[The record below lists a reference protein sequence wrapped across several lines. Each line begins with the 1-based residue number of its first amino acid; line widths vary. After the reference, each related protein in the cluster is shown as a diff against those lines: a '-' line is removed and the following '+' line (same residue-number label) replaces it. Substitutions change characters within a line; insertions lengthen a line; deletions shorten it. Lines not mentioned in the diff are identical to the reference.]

1 MVQLEKNIPLAA
13 TSYLDWWSAAGVD
26 YLVNPEPFN
35 WFCDELGEPEKAKTV
50 ATIADDQ
57 LVKPQIKKLKVAWS
71 GQLDEIIA
79 QISQGVPLPGNEF
92 GGKSAA
98 PSGNANATLM
108 IVTDMPDSDEVEHR
122 SLGTGNSGKLLRKMV
137 AAIGLQMDD
146 CYLSALACTR
156 PAAGDLPES
165 DIAYLAGFILHQLE
179 IVKPQ
184 TILILGSIACQALL
198 GAELMTARGNLHY
211 INHDGQK
218 VLAVTTFHPRTLLA
232 RPMLK
237 AQAWKDL
244 QMLIPKGAV

>member
-1 MVQLEKNIPLAA
+1 MVQLEKNMPLAA
-13 TSYLDWWSAAGVD
+13 TSYTDWWSAAGVD
-26 YLVNPEPFN
+26 YLVNAEPFN
-35 WFCDELGEPEKAKTV
+35 WLSEELDEPEKTKPVPQV
-50 ATIADDQ
+50 AVVQ
-57 LVKPQIKKLKVAWS
+57 SVKPQIVVPKAPWPEH
-71 GQLDEIIA
+71 LDLLITQIA
-79 QISQGVPLPGNEF
+79 QGAPLPGNDF
-92 GGKSAA
+92 GGHSAA
-98 PSGNANATLM
+98 PSGNLNASLM
-108 IVTDMPDSDEVEHR
+108 IVTDMPDSDEVDLR
-122 SLGTGNSGKLLRKMV
+122 SLGSGNSGKLLRKMI
-137 AAIGLQMDD
+137 AAIGYQFDD

-165 DIAYLAGFILHQLE
+165 EIANLASFILHQVK

-198 GAELMTARGNLHY
+198 DAELMTARGNLHY
-211 INHDGQK
+211 IYQDGQK